1 MTTVTLT
8 DRYLNSLKPLSRQ
21 RIEISDAGCPGL
33 ALRASN
39 KSAKVWLLRYRG
51 HDGRHARHRLGE
63 YPALTLKAARLE
75 AGRLRELIANG
86 GDPLHERRQ
95 AKEQA
100 RQDAVATFGKLIE
113 AYWTACETGEW
124 QPKRKRKRASTLA
137 YEKRLAER
145 HIQPVLYDLPLTAIK
160 RSTVKSLLRE
170 MVRKGITA
178 QTNRVQAVIRQAYN
192 FGIGEELVE
201 INPATGFPAFHAQK
215 PRLRIWKDH
224 ELRLLWRA
232 LTEPEPPKAIKS
244 DEIFVGPQ
252 VRIALQL
259 SMLLLQRRTEIV
271 GMDLAE
277 LDLDQG
283 LWMIDPRRMKSGRPH
298 QVPLPP
304 HSVELIRRAITLS
317 GLPADRMSG
326 PVFHDPRDTTKP
338 MKPAAL
344 TRAMGRLRELIGV
357 EDLTVHDL
365 RRTGS
370 TALTSERLRV
380 SPLIRSKVLGHSSDT
395 GGGAQVSSA
404 HYDVNEYM
412 VDKRSALKGW
422 EALLLK
428 IVSYDTPT
436 ASQPRQTGVI
446 RAAMF
451 GLEAANDPWPLTSTS
466 HRG

>member
-1 MTTVTLT
+1 MATVALT
-8 DRYLNSLKPLSRQ
+8 DRYLNSLKPLPRE
-21 RIEISDAGCPGL
+21 RIELSDAGCPGL
-33 ALRASN
+33 VLRASH
-39 KSAKVWLLRYRG
+39 KGAKVWLLRYRG
-51 HDGRHARHRLGE
+51 HDGRNARHRLGE
-63 YPALTLKAARLE
+63 YPAMTLKTARLE
-75 AGRLRELIANG
+75 AGRLRELIENG
-86 GDPLHERRQ
+86 GDPLHEKRE

-100 RQDAVATFGKLIE
+100 RQDAVATFGKLID

-124 QPKRKRKRASTLA
+124 QPKRKRKRTSTLA

-145 HIQPVLYDLPLTAIK
+145 HIQPVLYDLPLSTIK

-178 QTNRVQAVIRQAYN
+178 QTNRVQAVIRQVYN
-192 FGIGEELVE
+192 FGISEELVE
-201 INPATGFPAFHAQK
+201 INPAMGFPPFHAQK
-215 PRLRIWKDH
+215 PRLRIWKDQ

-232 LTEPEPPKAIKS
+232 LTEPEPRKAIKS

-252 VRIALQL
+252 VRVALQL
-259 SMLLLQRRTEIV
+259 AMLLLQRRTEIV
-271 GMDLAE
+271 GMDLSE

-283 LWMIDPRRMKSGRPH
+283 VWRISPDRMKSGRPH

-304 HSVELIRRAITLS
+304 YSVELIRKAITLS
-317 GLPADRMSG
+317 SLPSDRMSG

-338 MKPAAL
+338 MQPAAL

-357 EDLTVHDL
+357 DDLTVHDL

-395 GGGAQVSSA
+395 GGGAQVSST
-404 HYDVNEYM
+404 HYDMNEYM

-428 IVSYDTPT
+428 IVSDGP
-436 ASQPRQTGVI
+436 ARDSKPRHPIVMRTV
-446 RAAMF
+446 MF
-451 GLEAANDPWPLTSTS
+451 GLEAANDPWPISSAS
-466 HRG
+466 H